1 MKHSTNNHASQVL
14 PVQTDIFVVSY
25 GKDCD
30 GHHRP
35 AIDAFRSQACA
46 ERAAES
52 MNQSSDGIRYELVN
66 RSTAIGYAQD
76 YGRKL
81 PTFFSD
87 EYYQESI

>member
-14 PVQTDIFVVSY
+14 PVQTDIFVVAWGTDIEAGQS
-25 GKDCD
+25 
-30 GHHRP
+30 P
-35 AIDAFRSQACA
+35 AIDAFRSRSCA
-46 ERAAES
+46 ERAVES
-52 MNQSSDGIRYELVN
+52 LNQNDNGVRHELVN